1 MAILLQHAQAAA
13 PAPSTMSEE
22 PVPQQLDDL
31 VLDCLQKDPVRRPA
45 TADALWERL
54 EAVPLAREWT
64 QRKARLWWE
73 MHEPELVNPA

>member
-1 MAILLQHAQAAA
+1 
-13 PAPSTMSEE
+13 MSEE
-22 PVPQQLDDL
+22 PVPQQLDDV

-54 EAVPLAREWT
+54 AAVPLAREWT